1 MILRTAYVRFYRA
14 FNLDYLRKRHPD
26 AKLDP
31 WDQMDDGTFYP
42 YVGLEVDPEFTV
54 VVGANESGKSQLLQ
68 AIECAPGTTQPTPTG
83 FCRYS
88 TYFTV
93 AEAMRIP
100 HFGLHFEDV
109 TPEEANA
116 ISRILNS
123 DDAANISSS
132 RIFRTSTDNVVLYV
146 DHQAN
151 VVDDPQAFDDIML
164 QNETEFGKHS
174 PRGCSRSR
182 QGGHI

>member
-14 FNLDYLRKRHPD
+14 FIFDYLRKRHPD

-31 WDQMDDGTFYP
+31 WDQMDDGSFYP
-42 YVGLEVDPEFTV
+42 YVRLEIEPEFTA

-68 AIECAPGTTQPTPTG
+68 AIECAPGTTQPTPAD

-100 HFGLHFEDV
+100 HFGLHSEDV

-116 ISRILNS
+116 ISGILNT
-123 DDAANISSS
+123 DDAANISSFRS
-132 RIFRTSTDNVVLYV
+132 FRTSTDNVVFYV

-151 VVDDPQAFDDIML
+151 VVDDPQAFDDMML
-164 QNETEFGKHS
+164 QNETEFGKNS

>member
-1 MILRTAYVRFYRA
+1 MAPSILTSV
-14 FNLDYLRKRHPD
+14 L
-26 AKLDP
+26 
-31 WDQMDDGTFYP
+31 
-42 YVGLEVDPEFTV
+42 
-54 VVGANESGKSQLLQ
+54 KSTLSSLPSLVPTNPGRVQLLQ
-68 AIECAPGTTQPTPTG
+68 AIECALGTTQPTPAD

-100 HFGLHFEDV
+100 HFGLHSEDV

-116 ISRILNS
+116 ISGILNT
-123 DDAANISSS
+123 DDAANISSFRS
-132 RIFRTSTDNVVLYV
+132 FRTSTDNVVFYV

-151 VVDDPQAFDDIML
+151 VVDDPQAFDDMML
-164 QNETEFGKHS
+164 QNETEFGNNS